1 MEKFAFKRGV
11 TLTVLMITIV
21 IMVILSSTIIIN
33 VGSDITDTRKTT
45 FASDLKVVEDA
56 VSVYYIQNDK
66 LPSDEEAMSEKEI
79 LTISGSDNMNY
90 LKEELSLNGDDNE
103 NLDMGS
109 FYKIDLSKLNIEN
122 ISKGINGG
130 NDVYVVSLSSL
141 KVYYLA
147 GLSLDGT
154 KYFSLVRLTN
164 LNRIEDDTDFT
175 NDVNVDVDVK
185 TVSGVTVKKQVRTWT
200 NDAKI
205 LIQTNIASDESLY
218 ISIADGEKKRIETV
232 VGNNTLSFG
241 SLEDIKNGKA
251 NLKADIV
258 SSDIE
263 RFNNL
268 PQKEKQ
274 VSVIKEKNGEIISN
288 IKIDLSNYEN
298 IPPIISNI
306 QNRETDDYN
315 IIEFNV
321 EDSISGIKNVY
332 YEYLEYYN
340 ENMEKKNYYIDVYD
354 YDFSYMITRAKK
366 TSISD
371 NGTYQIKVPKNITKI
386 QITAVDKANNFTS
399 FKSDITNDIYATILG
414 KNIVNKNVNLKL
426 AVLSNKEVES
436 VKTYISTN
444 GVDFEDEKNVELLDE
459 ENKFVGNVLYSNVLT
474 IKEDIYVKIV
484 IKTKDD
490 EYVRIINLK
499 DIENVDDIS

>member
-1 MEKFAFKRGV
+1 MKKFTFKRGV

-33 VGSDITDTRKTT
+33 VGSAITDTRKTT
-45 FASDLKVVEDA
+45 FASDLKVIEDA

-66 LPSDEEAMSEKEI
+66 LPSDEVTMSENEI
-79 LTISGSDNMNY
+79 LTLSGSDNMSY

-103 NLDMGS
+103 NLEMGS

-122 ISKGINGG
+122 SSKGLGEG
-130 NDVYVVSLSSL
+130 NDVYVVSSLSL

-147 GLSLDGT
+147 GISADST
-154 KYFSLVRLTN
+154 KYFSLVRLTS
-164 LNRIEDDTDFT
+164 LNKIEDSTTFE
-175 NDVNVDVDVK
+175 NDINVDIK

-200 NDAKI
+200 NDAKV
-205 LIQTNIASDESLY
+205 LIQTNISSDESLY
-218 ISIADGEKKRIETV
+218 ISIAGGEKKRIETAI
-232 VGNNTLSFG
+232 GNNTLSFG

-251 NLKADIV
+251 NLKADII

-263 RFNNL
+263 HFNNL
-268 PQKEKQ
+268 PQKEKIITI
-274 VSVIKEKNGEIISN
+274 IKEKGGEVVSN
-288 IKIDLSNYEN
+288 VEIDLSNYEN
-298 IPPIISNI
+298 MPPIISNI
-306 QNRETDDYN
+306 QNRKTDDYN
-315 IIEFNV
+315 ILEFNV

-340 ENMEKKNYYIDVYD
+340 DNMEKKNYYIDVYD
-354 YDFSYMITRAKK
+354 YDFSYMRTRAKK
-366 TSISD
+366 TDISN

-386 QITAVDKANNFTS
+386 QITAVDMANNFTS

-426 AVLSNKEVES
+426 AILSNKEIES

-444 GVDFEDEKNVELLDE
+444 GVDFEDEKNVEVLGKEDR
-459 ENKFVGNVLYSNVLT
+459 FIGNVLYSNVLT

-484 IKTKDD
+484 VKTKDK